1 MTDFERELYHAVE
14 HNSLLFL
21 EEGVKKLTDSSCQEE
36 VSDMMVL
43 ACTNI
48 QISLELAI
56 RACKRSI
63 FRVEKPI

>member
-48 QISLELAI
+48 
-56 RACKRSI
+56 
-63 FRVEKPI
+63 